1 MIWAAVSAPPAA
13 GESATVLRR
22 ERVSLALSWIIH
34 FSERRLVSLPRA
46 FCVDERPLE
55 FIIGFD
61 ASTTGGGA
69 WFSRDGGKHYHG
81 FYYTVWD
88 ATDEIATGALKED
101 PGSQPL
107 WEAYALLL
115 AITTWATFIKDAEGQ
130 LGLRGD
136 ASGVLQSVVRRKA
149 RHPLLNA
156 IVIEAQLELGV
167 GMSDL
172 TAAHYWSEDN
182 GVADDLSRVGE
193 GSAIPQVLQG
203 IVPSRPVRRQPWAF
217 LGGGRPGG
225 LAQGHRRQHGRAGE
239 GEERAVRAAPGA
251 GTRSV

>member
-1 MIWAAVSAPPAA
+1 MAC
-13 GESATVLRR
+13 
-22 ERVSLALSWIIH
+22 
-34 FSERRLVSLPRA
+34 LPRA
-46 FCVDERPLE
+46 FYVDDRPVD

-81 FYYTVWD
+81 YYYTTWD
-88 ATDEIATGALKED
+88 ASDEVATGALKED

-115 AITTWATFIKDAEGQ
+115 AITTWATFIKDAGGQ